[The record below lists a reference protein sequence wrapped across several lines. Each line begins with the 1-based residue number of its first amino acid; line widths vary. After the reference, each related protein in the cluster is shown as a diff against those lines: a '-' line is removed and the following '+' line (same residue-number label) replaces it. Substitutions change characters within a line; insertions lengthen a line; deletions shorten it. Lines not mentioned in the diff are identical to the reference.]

1 MTTPNRAVTG
11 VIRTKPSARSRLLS
25 TRFAR
30 ILVGAWLPILI
41 LVAWWFASAD
51 STVPQFPPLQV
62 ILQGV
67 WKQWVLGDAWMNIVS
82 SGWKL
87 LAGYGIGCLLGI
99 IGGSLLWRFLSLRR
113 ATNPIVYFLYVLP
126 APALLPALIALFG
139 IGPARQIALIAF
151 GALWPTLLNTLDGMR
166 GIDSVKFDTARA
178 LRLGGRRTYFRVV
191 LPAAMPQIFA
201 GLRGSLTVSIILMVV
216 SEMVAANS
224 GIGYYILQAQAAFAT
239 RDVWAG
245 IIVLALL
252 GVILNGLF
260 VLIEHG
266 VLRWYYRSRAA
277 R

>member
-1 MTTPNRAVTG
+1 MTTQSRSVTG
-11 VIRTKPSARSRLLS
+11 VIRTGRSPRSHFMS
-25 TRFAR
+25 TPLAR
-30 ILVGAWLPILI
+30 ILLAVWLPVVL
-41 LVAWWFASAD
+41 LVVWWFASAK
-51 STVPQFPPLQV
+51 STVPQFPPLQR

-67 WKQWVLGDAWMNIVS
+67 WEQWVLGGAWVNILS
-82 SGWKL
+82 SGWRL
-87 LAGYGIGCLLGI
+87 LVGYALGCL
-99 IGGSLLWRFLSLRR
+99 IGVVAGSLLWRFVGLRR
-113 ATNPIVYFLYVLP
+113 TTNPIVYFLYVLP

-166 GIDSVKFDTARA
+166 GIDAVKFDTAKA
-178 LRLGGRRTYFRVV
+178 LRLGGWRTYRRVV

-216 SEMVAANS
+216 SEMVASNS

-239 RDVWAG
+239 RNVWAG

-252 GVILNGLF
+252 GLVLNGLF
-260 VLIEHG
+260 VLVERG